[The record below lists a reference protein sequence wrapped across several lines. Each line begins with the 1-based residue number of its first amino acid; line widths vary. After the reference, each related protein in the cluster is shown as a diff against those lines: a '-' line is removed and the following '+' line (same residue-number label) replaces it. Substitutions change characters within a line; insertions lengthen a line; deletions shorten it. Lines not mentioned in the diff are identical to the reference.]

1 MSEPKDSASRAMY
14 PKRASERATFKPSIA
29 SQDLSEFEY
38 GLMTQIFGFQRSV
51 QNCMGAQ
58 TCMAWNALDI
68 LVMHAV
74 NHRARGKRL
83 AEICMVLII
92 DDAHLVTR
100 CFSFYSAVCRR
111 GPGRQV
117 RTTCRCVIIRGE
129 GLVTGRKR

>member
-1 MSEPKDSASRAMY
+1 MMSEPKDSASRAMY

-74 NHRARGKRL
+74 NH
-83 AEICMVLII
+83 
-92 DDAHLVTR
+92 AHAG
-100 CFSFYSAVCRR
+100 SASPRSAWC
-111 GPGRQV
+111 
-117 RTTCRCVIIRGE
+117 
-129 GLVTGRKR
+129 